1 MDKLQNLHS
10 EENPLFKDFDTL
22 HGAYPFDIIK
32 KEHFLPAFERAIKL
46 KREEVDKI
54 INSDEEPTFENTVL
68 ALEDCGEDLERVAGV
83 FFNLLHSLSDD
94 DLNQIS
100 EKIIPMLTELGT
112 YISLNEQI
120 FKKVEHVY
128 HQKNEHLDEEDKRLL
143 FRCYEGFVDSGALL
157 PEEKKQSLRK
167 IAQELSLISH
177 NVGQN
182 ALKDEKKYKIHLKD
196 MKDLGEMPESALAI
210 ARQKAKDKGEEGWIF
225 DLSAPSYSAFMRYCT
240 NPSLRKDIYMAHMT
254 IAAKGDEFDNR
265 KLIVKMANFRRQ
277 EAEIMGYRTFA
288 DMVLKDRMAK
298 NPTGVYNLLNKLLK
312 AYKPHAL
319 EEIKKIE
326 SFAFESGF
334 DGDRLQPW
342 DWSYWSEKYMKK
354 YYELDAEMFRPYLK
368 LDKVID
374 GVFGLANKLY
384 GLSFSLVNLPV
395 YHKDVKV
402 FEVLDEKNEYLGL
415 LYTDF
420 FPRDGKQSGAWMNGF
435 QDQYIMKD
443 GKDHRP
449 HIVLVMNFTPP
460 TDDKPS
466 LLTLGEVNTFLHEFG
481 HALHGLLT
489 KCKYASLSGTSVV
502 RDFVELPS
510 QLMENWCDKEEWLD
524 TFASEV
530 NTGEKIPR
538 ELINKLHKA
547 KHFLAA
553 YSCCRQLSFG
563 FLDMAWH
570 TITEDLPE
578 DLDVKDFEYNAWK
591 ETLVLPES
599 PKEAVMSPAFG
610 HIFSGGY
617 AAGYYGYKW
626 SEVLDADAFDAF
638 TEKRLFDKEAA
649 DRFRREV
656 LEKGDTEDAV
666 VLYRNFRGKEPSIE
680 PLMRRDG
687 IIK

>member
-1 MDKLQNLHS
+1 MIENKDIMN
-10 EENPLFKDFDTL
+10 NPLLKPFDTL
-22 HGAYPFDIIK
+22 HGAYPFDIIE
-32 KEHFLPAFERAIKL
+32 KEHFLPAFEKSIQI
-46 KREEVDKI
+46 KREEIDRI
-54 INSDEEPTFENTVL
+54 INNPEEATFQNTIL
-68 ALEDCGEDLERVAGV
+68 AMDNCGEELERVSGV

-94 DLNQIS
+94 DLNAIS
-100 EKIIPMLTELGT
+100 EKVIPLLTELGT
-112 YISLNEQI
+112 YISLNDKL
-120 FKKVEHVY
+120 FKRVEHVY
-128 HQKNEHLDEEDKRLL
+128 KQEYQQLTGEDKRLL

-157 PEEKKQSLRK
+157 SEDKKDQIRK
-167 IAQELSLISH
+167 NAQELSLLSH
-177 NVGQN
+177 TVGQN
-182 ALKDEKKYKIHLKD
+182 ALKDEKKYFLHLENMD
-196 MKDLGEMPESALAI
+196 DLGEMPESALGI
-210 ARQKAKDKGEEGWIF
+210 AKQKAKDKNLEGWVF

-240 NPSLRKDIYMAHMT
+240 NDKLRKDIYMAHMT
-254 IAAKGDEFDNR
+254 IAAKGDDLDNK
-265 KLIVKMANFRRQ
+265 KLIVKMANLRRHD
-277 EAEIMGYRTFA
+277 AEIMGYKTFA

-298 NPTGVYNLLNKLLK
+298 SADNVYNLLNKLLK
-312 AYKPHAL
+312 AYKPTAL

-326 SFAFESGF
+326 TFAFDQGF
-334 DGDRLQPW
+334 DKDMLQPW

-368 LDKVID
+368 LEKVID

-384 GLSFSLVNLPV
+384 GISFRPVDLPV

-402 FEVLDEKNEYLGL
+402 FEVLDEHGDYLGL

-435 QDQYIMKD
+435 QDQYFDKD
-443 GKDHRP
+443 GTDHRP

-460 TDDKPS
+460 TEDKPS

-524 TFASEV
+524 TFAV
-530 NTGEKIPR
+530 NDKGEKIPR
-538 ELINKLHKA
+538 ELIQKLHKA

-570 TITEDLPE
+570 TIDKDLPK
-578 DLDVKDFEYNAWK
+578 DIDVKAFEMEAWK
-591 ETLVLPES
+591 ETLVLPEA
-599 PKEAVMSPAFG
+599 PKEAIMSPAFG

-626 SEVLDADAFDAF
+626 SEVLDADAFEAF
-638 TEKRLFDKEAA
+638 TEHKLFDKEVA
-649 DRFRREV
+649 DRFRREI
-656 LEKGDTEDAV
+656 LQKGDTQDAMD
-666 VLYRNFRGKEPSIE
+666 LYVNFRGREPLIE
-680 PLMRRDG
+680 PLMKRDG
-687 IIK
+687 IIQK